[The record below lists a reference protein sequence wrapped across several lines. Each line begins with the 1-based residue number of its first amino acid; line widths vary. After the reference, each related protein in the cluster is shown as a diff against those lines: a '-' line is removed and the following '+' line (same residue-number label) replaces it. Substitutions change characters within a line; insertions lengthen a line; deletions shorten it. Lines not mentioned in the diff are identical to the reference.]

1 MAKARLSQRGR
12 GRRRPSTWEIS
23 DSDTEGPTGAEADSE
38 AAASAWDPAGERRAA
53 AEALR
58 LLRPEQALRRLVV
71 HVDPAILEDAGAD
84 ILMEALDS
92 LGCEYHI
99 DPQCPARSLRWSRV
113 KPEPCF
119 HSVSAPSSCHQQH
132 YFLGLHSAALGWV
145 FYLSDFK

>member
-58 LLRPEQALRRLVV
+58 RLVV
-71 HVDPAILEDAGAD
+71 HVDPGAPGVQGEGGGAERSCSSAGAWP
-84 ILMEALDS
+84 LEAPLN
-92 LGCEYHI
+92 H
-99 DPQCPARSLRWSRV
+99 
-113 KPEPCF
+113 
-119 HSVSAPSSCHQQH
+119 
-132 YFLGLHSAALGWV
+132 
-145 FYLSDFK
+145 

>member
-71 HVDPAILEDAGAD
+71 HVDPGAPGVQDEGGGAERSCSSAGAWP
-84 ILMEALDS
+84 LEAPLNHREVVP
-92 LGCEYHI
+92 G
-99 DPQCPARSLRWSRV
+99 PPRV
-113 KPEPCF
+113 ERGIC
-119 HSVSAPSSCHQQH
+119 
-132 YFLGLHSAALGWV
+132 
-145 FYLSDFK
+145 